1 MRENFQQL
9 MRRREA
15 IVYARRHLVLSAARR
30 ETGSSN
36 LELLNQLAP
45 FHGARNDYE
54 AKQFALKSP
63 ELEAILTL
71 KVCEIYWQNPART
84 WLKDFESMLI
94 DLPLELI
101 LNQNQEPQNA

>member
-1 MRENFQQL
+1 MHEKFQQL
-9 MRRREA
+9 MKHREA
-15 IVYARRHLVLSAARR
+15 VVYAKRHMIISAARR
-30 ETGSSN
+30 ESGRSI
-36 LELLNQLAP
+36 LDLLNQHSP
-45 FHGARNDYE
+45 FHGVKTEYE

-71 KVCEIYWQNPART
+71 KVCEIYWQNPDRT

-101 LNQNQEPQNA
+101 MSQNNEPNHA

>member
-1 MRENFQQL
+1 MHEKFQQL
-9 MRRREA
+9 MKRRESV
-15 IVYARRHLVLSAARR
+15 IYARRHMVLSAARR
-30 ETGSSN
+30 ESKLSI
-36 LELLNQLAP
+36 LEILNKHSP
-45 FHGARNDYE
+45 FHGARNDHE

-71 KVCEIYWQNPART
+71 KVCEIYWQNPGRT

-101 LNQNQEPQNA
+101 LSQSHEHKNV

>member
-1 MRENFQQL
+1 MHDNFQQL
-9 MRRREA
+9 MTRREA
-15 IVYARRHLVLSAARR
+15 IIYARRHLVLNAARR
-30 ETGSSN
+30 ETGASN

-45 FHGARNDYE
+45 FHCAKNDYE

-84 WLKDFESMLI
+84 WLKDFENMLI

-101 LNQNQEPQNA
+101 LSQSHEQNHA

>member
-1 MRENFQQL
+1 MHDKFQQL
-9 MRRREA
+9 MNRREA
-15 IVYARRHLVLSAARR
+15 IIYARRHLVLSAARR
-30 ETGSSN
+30 ETEASN

-45 FHGARNDYE
+45 FHCAKNDYE
-54 AKQFALKSP
+54 AKNFALKSP

-71 KVCEIYWQNPART
+71 KVCEIYWQNPDRT

-101 LNQNQEPQNA
+101 MSQSQEYQNA

>member
-1 MRENFQQL
+1 MHENFQQL
-9 MRRREA
+9 MKRRDA
-15 IVYARRHLVLSAARR
+15 VVYARRHMVISAARR
-30 ETGSSN
+30 ESGLSI
-36 LELLNQLAP
+36 LELLEAHSP
-45 FHGARNDYE
+45 FHGVKTEHE

-71 KVCEIYWQNPART
+71 KVCEIYWQNPGRT

-101 LNQNQEPQNA
+101 LSQAQESHNA